1 MDGRED
7 ADLMAGRVEAA
18 LTEVGE
24 LPHQHHFPTGRMRER
39 ERDGERAR
47 ERQLERKTERLCV
60 EAGKGETDSETTLF
74 KVDHLIGLL

>member
-39 ERDGERAR
+39 ERWRASERETAR
-47 ERQLERKTERLCV
+47 KKDREVMC
-60 EAGKGETDSETTLF
+60 
-74 KVDHLIGLL
+74 